1 MAKNIVA
8 EIMAEKVSYGGF
20 AATRREVYEDIQTR
34 LPGAPR
40 YGIGSADWWAFSPPA
55 IGAGR
60 SACSKPY
67 ITATTRLAATPAIY
81 TPARCRTT
89 YGTGTLGG
97 DGQQAIKCPTRIGL
111 GAPAT
116 PTPHS
121 TRHRWPRSG
130 RSSSGGVVTP
140 ISPTAMAL
148 AREPSHLSLG
158 TGRGSTSPGR
168 METEMT
174 DRAVQPEAPTTEA
187 DALLRGWVEH
197 HQPEGYEGIQ
207 DCSDI
212 NDRTEAYLA
221 RAASQERPQPERRT
235 SDYHPDELI
244 AFDPRP
250 TGHPRT
256 YSLVGTP
263 HRFLVTDDESGRNIG
278 YADEIG
284 GPLVSGV
291 AQERPSIDVDRLAT
305 ADALLRDLSEMVS
318 DWDDSMSLL
327 DELPEEWVGQL
338 TAYLG
343 KFGPLHPGRYAEARL
358 GSVASPEPSE

>member
-1 MAKNIVA
+1 
-8 EIMAEKVSYGGF
+8 
-20 AATRREVYEDIQTR
+20 
-34 LPGAPR
+34 
-40 YGIGSADWWAFSPPA
+40 
-55 IGAGR
+55 
-60 SACSKPY
+60 
-67 ITATTRLAATPAIY
+67 
-81 TPARCRTT
+81 
-89 YGTGTLGG
+89 
-97 DGQQAIKCPTRIGL
+97 
-111 GAPAT
+111 
-116 PTPHS
+116 
-121 TRHRWPRSG
+121 
-130 RSSSGGVVTP
+130 
-140 ISPTAMAL
+140 
-148 AREPSHLSLG
+148 
-158 TGRGSTSPGR
+158 
-168 METEMT
+168 MT
-174 DRAVQPEAPTTEA
+174 DQPVQPEATTKAGQAMEA
-187 DALLRGWVEH
+187 WLRE
-197 HQPEGYEGIQ
+197 PENYEWGRKVTNAILA
-207 DCSDI
+207 I
-212 NDRTEAYLA
+212 EAEA
-221 RAASQERPQPERRT
+221 VAASQERPQPERRT